1 MIDIET
7 YAEQIVV
14 SVPSKRVAFLIDE
27 IMSPLCSVYQ
37 SELYTKEM
45 QEFLTKTTDDFEQDK
60 VLNLDEDKT
69 NNFAVYK
76 DNVKKIEG
84 VYSKNIVVS
93 ANNETGVYVLE
104 NIDSTIKNLKNG
116 DIFAYTYDGKELIV
130 KVDSVVVNGTTATI
144 YSQETSLDE
153 VFDYVKIDN
162 TGDLSDATVDTSSLD
177 EDVIYNGLVE
187 DTKEEDAYSEEG
199 IMPEVEIEGG
209 IGASFSHTIKE
220 KKLGSDDNYV
230 KVSGDL
236 KFSAEAKVKVYITFS
251 CRYLEVRLDC
261 SVKISLKAEG
271 KGEGKLKLTT
281 IGMAICPGVYLEFT
295 PSFVVQANIT
305 AELSGKL
312 SATIGFRYSSDEGFE
327 NISSAPKFDSQ
338 LKVEGT
344 LFIGLSLEPKLVIV
358 SEKVAKA
365 SIEAEVGIELK
376 AVIDS
381 KNEDTENVKHEC
393 TLCIDGDISAKAK
406 VSASVK
412 FLNKDKWSLGIKLF
426 DINHKIGDFYYS
438 LTFGDYGIRACSHFK
453 YRVNVNVCDSDGQK
467 LGNVNIVADE
477 HEYETDDKGHAEF
490 FVNEGKIIFTF
501 LKTGYETYKKEVKI
515 YGKAIELDNKAKE
528 IFVKLTKKN
537 GGTTGNEGE
546 EQGKLK
552 IRSQT
557 VSLGGNHSA
566 VITEDGSLY
575 LWGDNYYGKLG
586 NETWYNS
593 NIPIKIM
600 ENVAS
605 VSLGRDHSAAIT
617 KEGSLYLWGNSYYGQ
632 LGNGTTNLSSTPIKI
647 MENVISV
654 SLGWYHSAV
663 ITKDKDLYLW
673 GRNEEK
679 QLGNGTQKNSSFP
692 IKVMEN
698 VASVSLGV
706 YHSTAITKEGS
717 LYLWGNNNSGQLGN
731 GTKED
736 SSIPIKVME
745 NVVSVSLGNS
755 HSAAITEG
763 GNLYLWGDN
772 YYAQLGNGIKRY
784 SSTPIKIMGNVANIS
799 LGAYH
804 SAAIM
809 ENGNL
814 YLWGDNRYGQLGDGT
829 KKRSST
835 PIKIMENV
843 ASVSLGWRHS
853 AAITKQGDLYLW
865 GFNDEG
871 QLGNGTTQGSST
883 PIKIMENVASV
894 SLGWQH
900 SAAVTKDGSLYLWGY
915 NYSHQLG
922 DSGKR
927 YSSVPIKIMENIES
941 VNLGDTYSAAITKDG
956 SLYMWG
962 SNDYG
967 QLGNGATSFN
977 SSIPIKIIENVVSV
991 NLGSDYSAAITQDR
1005 SLYLWGRNDEG
1016 QLGNSAIENSNVPI
1030 KIMQNVTRV
1039 SLGNYHSTTITQD
1052 KNLYIWGYNYYSQLG
1067 NGITSYSDIPIKIMD
1082 NVKLLS
1088 SEPSTHQVTFSTQ
1101 TLYIPT
1107 AYNQPMSTA
1116 LNTTSSSF
1124 TNLTPN
1130 VEYIFYIVKSEETEK
1145 DLLSADN
1152 LLYINQ
1158 GKADENGN
1166 LAFNFNNKT
1175 EWANAKTFLIGG
1187 IGDGNITLDDA
1198 ELTCVIAPE
1207 TTVEQL
1213 KEKLHKRFQLVDSDN
1228 IEITDNKSFIQSGNI
1243 LYLFD
1248 SKGEVAK
1255 RYTIGIIGDVNKDGI
1270 INIQDAVILKRRLAG
1285 YSDLRLSEK
1294 ASDINGDGILNIR
1307 DAVILLKY
1315 CAGMNVQLGKQ

>member
-1 MIDIET
+1 MKNLKKKIFAIILTIAMIINSTLIQWAAGDGSMQEV
-7 YAEQIVV
+7 YAQENATNVAESVSMEQEQLEVSGNNGIGTLLAKEINGELTEQQENQGYTIFDVTVEGKMATVSLNVVEECRLIVGIYSEDGRNLLASGV
-14 SVPSKRVAFLIDE
+14 INVEKIAKNAVVTLEAQNMPQYFLVKAFLIDE

-566 VITEDGSLY
+566 AITEDGSLYLWGSNSSGQLGNGTKEDSSIPIKVMENVTSVSLGYSHSAAITEDGSLY

-829 KKRSST
+829 KK
-835 PIKIMENV
+835 
-843 ASVSLGWRHS
+843 
-853 AAITKQGDLYLW
+853 
-865 GFNDEG
+865 
-871 QLGNGTTQGSST
+871 
-883 PIKIMENVASV
+883 
-894 SLGWQH
+894 
-900 SAAVTKDGSLYLWGY
+900 
-915 NYSHQLG
+915 
-922 DSGKR
+922 
-927 YSSVPIKIMENIES
+927 
-941 VNLGDTYSAAITKDG
+941 
-956 SLYMWG
+956 
-962 SNDYG
+962 
-967 QLGNGATSFN
+967 
-977 SSIPIKIIENVVSV
+977 
-991 NLGSDYSAAITQDR
+991 
-1005 SLYLWGRNDEG
+1005 
-1016 QLGNSAIENSNVPI
+1016 
-1030 KIMQNVTRV
+1030 
-1039 SLGNYHSTTITQD
+1039 
-1052 KNLYIWGYNYYSQLG
+1052 
-1067 NGITSYSDIPIKIMD
+1067 
-1082 NVKLLS
+1082 
-1088 SEPSTHQVTFSTQ
+1088 
-1101 TLYIPT
+1101 
-1107 AYNQPMSTA
+1107 
-1116 LNTTSSSF
+1116 
-1124 TNLTPN
+1124 
-1130 VEYIFYIVKSEETEK
+1130 
-1145 DLLSADN
+1145 
-1152 LLYINQ
+1152 
-1158 GKADENGN
+1158 
-1166 LAFNFNNKT
+1166 
-1175 EWANAKTFLIGG
+1175 
-1187 IGDGNITLDDA
+1187 
-1198 ELTCVIAPE
+1198 
-1207 TTVEQL
+1207 
-1213 KEKLHKRFQLVDSDN
+1213 
-1228 IEITDNKSFIQSGNI
+1228 
-1243 LYLFD
+1243 
-1248 SKGEVAK
+1248 EVAP
-1255 RYTIGIIGDVNKDGI
+1255 
-1270 INIQDAVILKRRLAG
+1270 Q
-1285 YSDLRLSEK
+1285 
-1294 ASDINGDGILNIR
+1294 
-1307 DAVILLKY
+1307 
-1315 CAGMNVQLGKQ
+1315 